1 MDDGEALG
9 GAGDAARGRA
19 PDDGGDSSS
28 GPSGSGASGSGA
40 NGSGK
45 GASDGKGMSGSR
57 GGSSRAGKGSGTGAG
72 SRGGNS
78 RGSGGSGSRKVV
90 HGGFRPGERLIELAN
105 AVREDPEL
113 SRDGLAA
120 LLSRHGETEH
130 DLAELSTAEAD
141 ELRSAVAELSRRVL
155 SEADPDRA
163 AEALNALLERCGAR
177 PRLSRHDGH
186 AWHLHVDRGDDASWA
201 DWFTATGAL
210 ALAQLLSEQG
220 RTAWGECAA
229 EGCRTL
235 FLDTGPGARRRYC
248 STTCASRT
256 RVAAHRLRRRAQGTE
271 NPTAPRG
278 EGAAAQADERA
289 DDRATGG

>member
-1 MDDGEALG
+1 M
-9 GAGDAARGRA
+9 
-19 PDDGGDSSS
+19 
-28 GPSGSGASGSGA
+28 
-40 NGSGK
+40 
-45 GASDGKGMSGSR
+45 
-57 GGSSRAGKGSGTGAG
+57 
-72 SRGGNS
+72 
-78 RGSGGSGSRKVV
+78 V

-141 ELRSAVAELSRRVL
+141 ELRSAVVELSRRVL

-248 STTCASRT
+248 SATCAART
-256 RVAAHRLRRRAQGTE
+256 RVAAHRLRRRAQDTE
-271 NPTAPRG
+271 NPTAPRS
-278 EGAAAQADERA
+278 EGTAAQADERA

>member
-1 MDDGEALG
+1 M
-9 GAGDAARGRA
+9 
-19 PDDGGDSSS
+19 
-28 GPSGSGASGSGA
+28 
-40 NGSGK
+40 
-45 GASDGKGMSGSR
+45 
-57 GGSSRAGKGSGTGAG
+57 
-72 SRGGNS
+72 
-78 RGSGGSGSRKVV
+78 V

-278 EGAAAQADERA
+278 EGTAAQADERA

>member
-1 MDDGEALG
+1 
-9 GAGDAARGRA
+9 
-19 PDDGGDSSS
+19 
-28 GPSGSGASGSGA
+28 
-40 NGSGK
+40 
-45 GASDGKGMSGSR
+45 MSGSR

-210 ALAQLLSEQG
+210 ALAQLLSVQG

-248 STTCASRT
+248 SATCASRT
-256 RVAAHRLRRRAQGTE
+256 RVAAHRLRRRTQGTE

-278 EGAAAQADERA
+278 EGTAAQADERA

>member
-1 MDDGEALG
+1 
-9 GAGDAARGRA
+9 
-19 PDDGGDSSS
+19 
-28 GPSGSGASGSGA
+28 
-40 NGSGK
+40 
-45 GASDGKGMSGSR
+45 MSGSR
-57 GGSSRAGKGSGTGAG
+57 GGGGRAGKGSGTGAG